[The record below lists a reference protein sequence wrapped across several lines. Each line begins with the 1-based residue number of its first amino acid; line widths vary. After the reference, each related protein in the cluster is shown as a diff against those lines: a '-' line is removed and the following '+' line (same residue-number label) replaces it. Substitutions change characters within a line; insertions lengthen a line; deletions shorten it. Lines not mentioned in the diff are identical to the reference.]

1 MDWVSLIVAFSIGLL
16 GATHCIGMCGGI
28 MGALTMGIS
37 DTNYS
42 RRLYF
47 IALYNL
53 GRIASYLLIA
63 YVLYQ
68 FVDQVQGY
76 FALQFMRIVAGCLL
90 IAMGLYLASWWR
102 GLVYLEK
109 AGGYVWQYIQPLSRL
124 LLPVNSPVKA
134 LFLGA
139 LWGWL
144 PCGLIYS
151 ALAYAIS
158 ADSSLQAVAT
168 MLAFAL
174 GTLPA
179 VVASGL
185 FAERLVQWV
194 KNSKVRQGL
203 SVLIILFGIWTLV
216 TALQHHHTSE
226 DHNPHHHVHDE
237 NHP

>member
-1 MDWVSLIVAFSIGLL
+1 MDWVSLTVAFSIGLL

-37 DTNYS
+37 DANYS

-47 IALYNL
+47 IVLYNF
-53 GRIASYLLIA
+53 GRITSYVLIA
-63 YVLYQ
+63 YVFYQ
-68 FVDQVQGY
+68 FVDQIQGY
-76 FALQFMRIVAGCLL
+76 FSLQFMRIIAGCLL

-102 GLVYLEK
+102 GLMYLEK
-109 AGGYVWQYIQPLSRL
+109 AGGYVWRYIQPLSRS

-158 ADSSLQAVAT
+158 ANSTFQAVAT
-168 MLAFAL
+168 MLAFSL

-185 FAERLVQWV
+185 FAERLVRWV
-194 KNSKVRQGL
+194 RNSRVRQGL
-203 SVLIILFGIWTLV
+203 SVLIILFGVWTLV
-216 TALQHHHTSE
+216 TAQQHQHVSESHVHHHM
-226 DHNPHHHVHDE
+226 H
-237 NHP
+237 